1 MNRFSLFA
9 AIAASILM
17 AGAVSAAALDMSHAS
32 CTISAG
38 DHAGTF
44 RLSLGDDSCAEG
56 QHCGSFSTDSMK
68 RLSGI
73 TLEDLARDGAQLTA
87 VLDAE
92 AGRFTC
98 AGTVHDAAL
107 RGNSTFTPHADF
119 VSRMAQI
126 GFTGFDNEKLQTFT
140 FLDIGS
146 AWAKSLKDAGIAGM
160 TTDNL
165 IPLHIFNVDKAYV
178 TEFAALGY
186 GKPDAD
192 KLIALKVQGVNAEE
206 VRQIRDL
213 GYHPTLDELVQIRIF
228 HITPEFIRS
237 MKARG
242 FNDLTIAKLV
252 QIKIFKLDE

>member
-1 MNRFSLFA
+1 MRSFSLFA
-9 AIAASILM
+9 ALAVCILT
-17 AGAVSAAALDMSHAS
+17 AGSMSAAARDMSNET
-32 CTISAG
+32 CTISASE
-38 DHAGTF
+38 HAGEF
-44 RLSLGDDSCAEG
+44 RLSLGDDSCSEG
-56 QHCGSFSTDSMK
+56 RHCGSFSTDSMK

-107 RGNSTFTPHADF
+107 RGTSTFTPHPEF

-126 GFTGFDNEKLQTFT
+126 GFRGFDNDKLQTFT

-146 AWAKSLKDAGIAGM
+146 AWAKSLKDADIADL
-160 TTDNL
+160 TTDKL
-165 IPLHIFNVDKAYV
+165 IPLHIFKVDKAYV
-178 TEFAALGY
+178 AELGALGY

-213 GYHPTLDELVQIRIF
+213 GYHPTLDELIQIRIF

>member
-1 MNRFSLFA
+1 MKHFSLFA
-9 AIAASILM
+9 AIAACVLS
-17 AGAVSAAALDMSHAS
+17 AGAINSSALDMSHAS
-32 CTISAG
+32 CTITAG
-38 DHAGTF
+38 EHAGTF
-44 RLSLGDDSCAEG
+44 SLSVGDDSCSEG
-56 QHCGSFSTDSMK
+56 RHCGSFSSESMK
-68 RLSGI
+68 RISGI

-87 VLDAE
+87 VLDAD

-107 RGNSTFTPHADF
+107 RGTSTFTPHPDF
-119 VSRMAQI
+119 VSRMAQL
-126 GFTGFDNEKLQTFT
+126 GFKGFDNDKLLTFT

-146 AWAKSLKDAGIAGM
+146 AWAQSLKDAGIAGM

-165 IPLHIFNVDKAYV
+165 IPLHIFKVDKAYV
-178 TEFAALGY
+178 AELTALGY

-192 KLIALKVQGVNAEE
+192 KLVALKVQGVNAEE

-213 GYHPTLDELVQIRIF
+213 GYQPTLDELIQIRIF
-228 HITPEFIRS
+228 HITPEFIRT

>member
-1 MNRFSLFA
+1 MKHSSL
-9 AIAASILM
+9 IATIIACNLTG
-17 AGAVSAAALDMSHAS
+17 GAVSAAALDMSHAT
-32 CTISAG
+32 CTITAG
-38 DHAGTF
+38 EHAGSF
-44 RLSLGDDSCAEG
+44 SLRIGDDSCDEG
-56 QHCGSFSTDSMK
+56 RHCGSFSSDSMK

-73 TLEDLARDGAQLTA
+73 TLGDLAREGSQLTA
-87 VLDAE
+87 VLDAD

-98 AGTVHDAAL
+98 AGTVHDATL
-107 RGNSTFTPHADF
+107 RGTSSFMPHPDF
-119 VSRMAQI
+119 VSRMAQM

-140 FLDIGS
+140 LLDIGS
-146 AWAKSLKDAGIAGM
+146 AWAQSLRDAGIAGM

-165 IPLHIFNVDKAYV
+165 IPLHIFKVDNAYV
-178 TEFAALGY
+178 AELAAMGY
-186 GKPDAD
+186 GKPDAE

-213 GYHPTLDELVQIRIF
+213 GYKPTLDELIQIRIF

-242 FNDLTIAKLV
+242 FNDLTISKLV

>member
-1 MNRFSLFA
+1 MKRSSLFA
-9 AIAASILM
+9 AIAACVLT
-17 AGAVSAAALDMSHAS
+17 AGAADAAALDMSHAT

-38 DHAGTF
+38 DKAGSF
-44 RLSLGDDSCAEG
+44 RLRIGDDSCDEG
-56 QHCGSFSTDSMK
+56 RHCDNFSTDSIN
-68 RLSGI
+68 RLSGV
-73 TLEDLARDGAQLTA
+73 TVGDLAREGAQLTA

-107 RGNSTFTPHADF
+107 RGTSTFTSKPEF
-119 VSRMAQI
+119 VSRMAEI
-126 GFTGFDNEKLQTFT
+126 GFSGFDNEKLQTFSL
-140 FLDIGS
+140 LDIGS
-146 AWAKSLKDAGIAGM
+146 AWAKSLKDAGIAGI
-160 TTDNL
+160 TTERL
-165 IPLHIFNVDKAYV
+165 IPLHIFKVDKAYV
-178 TEFAALGY
+178 AELAALGY
-186 GKPDAD
+186 GKPDAE

-213 GYHPTLDELVQIRIF
+213 GYQPTLDELIQIRIF

-242 FNDLTIAKLV
+242 FSDLTIAKLV